1 MSSVI
6 DWFVNLPPKSL
17 EDNGLKML
25 IYLLSV
31 FVLLTALLVYL
42 NTRHLK
48 RKEPQI
54 SAIDLD
60 LETESPISTQIP
72 PEERIAILNIE
83 KSKYI
88 AAQKALNEAHRK
100 KEISDNIFSRLSVR
114 YASDLKQIEEE
125 IEKTTREVEVS
136 RLEQELKAMQ
146 GDYISRIK
154 GEEKPETPA
163 VSAPAPTPTPTPTP
177 PTPTPTPS
185 AAPKPPTP
193 APTPTPTPTPPTP
206 TPSAPTP
213 PSTVTKPAPSAAVP
227 KPPMPSMPSVQPKPQ
242 TAPSIP
248 TPATPTP
255 KPPATQQQSSDEG
268 DLFAK
273 STSIAAL
280 RKEMLKELDRL
291 KKFMREQQ

>member
-1 MSSVI
+1 MSII

-31 FVLLTALLVYL
+31 FVLLTALIVYL

-60 LETESPISTQIP
+60 FETESPISSQIP

-114 YASDLKQIEEE
+114 YASDVKQIEEE

-136 RLEQELKAMQ
+136 KLEQELKAMQ

-154 GEEKPETPA
+154 GEEKPETP
-163 VSAPAPTPTPTPTP
+163 VSPTPPTPTPTPTP
-177 PTPTPTPS
+177 PTPTPT
-185 AAPKPPTP
+185 ATP
-193 APTPTPTPTPPTP
+193 PTPTPTPTATPPTP
-206 TPSAPTP
+206 TPAPPTP
-213 PSTVTKPAPSAAVP
+213 PSTVTKPAPTTAVP
-227 KPPMPSMPSVQPKPQ
+227 KPPIPSMPTVQPKPQ
-242 TAPSIP
+242 GTPAIP

-255 KPPATQQQSSDEG
+255 KPPTTEQSSDEG

>member
-1 MSSVI
+1 MSII

-31 FVLLTALLVYL
+31 FVLLTALIVYL

-60 LETESPISTQIP
+60 FETESPISSQIP

-114 YASDLKQIEEE
+114 YASDVKQIEEE

-136 RLEQELKAMQ
+136 KLEQELKAMQ

-154 GEEKPETPA
+154 GEEKPETP
-163 VSAPAPTPTPTPTP
+163 VSPTPPTTTPTPTATP
-177 PTPTPTPS
+177 PTPTP
-185 AAPKPPTP
+185 AP
-193 APTPTPTPTPPTP
+193 
-206 TPSAPTP
+206 PTP
-213 PSTVTKPAPSAAVP
+213 PSTVTKPAPTTAVP
-227 KPPMPSMPSVQPKPQ
+227 KPPIPSMPTVQPKPQ
-242 TAPSIP
+242 GTPAIP

-255 KPPATQQQSSDEG
+255 KPPTTEQSSDEG